1 MQNIVK
7 LWPESDSRKKGIN
20 IKVHPLDTMNIH
32 DHFNGTLEQSVGQT
46 EKKKSSAQDKQKN
59 NLNLDQSPE

>member
-1 MQNIVK
+1 MK
-7 LWPESDSRKKGIN
+7 LLPESDSRKKGIN

>member
-1 MQNIVK
+1 MK

-46 EKKKSSAQDKQKN
+46 EKKKKSSAQDKHKN
-59 NLNLDQSPE
+59 NLNLGQSPE